1 MFKSMLELIRSIQSR
16 DPAKPTTLEVML
28 AYPGLHILAFHR
40 TSSCLWR
47 YGLRALARLIA
58 HLGRFLTGIEIHP
71 AAQIGKFLYID
82 HGMGVVIGET
92 AVIGNNVTIFHGVTL
107 GGKGSGDTRHPTIED
122 DVMIGAGA
130 VLLGAIVIGQGAR
143 IGANAVVTKS
153 VPAGMQV
160 IGAKAAYL

>member
-71 AAQIGKFLYID
+71 AAKIGKFLFID

-92 AVIGNNVTIFHGVTL
+92 AVIGDNVTIFHGVTL
-107 GGKGSGDTRHPTIED
+107 GGKGNGDTRHPTIED

-153 VPAGMQV
+153 VPAGTQV